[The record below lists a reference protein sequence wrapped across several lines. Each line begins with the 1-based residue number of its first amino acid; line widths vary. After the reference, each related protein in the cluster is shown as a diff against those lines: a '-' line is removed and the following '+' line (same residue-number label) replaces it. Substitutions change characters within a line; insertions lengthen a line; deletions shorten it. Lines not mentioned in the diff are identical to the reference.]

1 MDSVT
6 KPIEYLYWFGKLSKS
21 WGNEFY
27 VEAWVELVVL
37 IQATEKQALI
47 SPDRIGYER
56 TMDCRGSLSRDASMR
71 YERPR
76 LSFTRTRSAAFR
88 YQKISIGDDVQM

>member
-37 IQATEKQALI
+37 IQAT
-47 SPDRIGYER
+47 
-56 TMDCRGSLSRDASMR
+56 
-71 YERPR
+71 
-76 LSFTRTRSAAFR
+76 
-88 YQKISIGDDVQM
+88 